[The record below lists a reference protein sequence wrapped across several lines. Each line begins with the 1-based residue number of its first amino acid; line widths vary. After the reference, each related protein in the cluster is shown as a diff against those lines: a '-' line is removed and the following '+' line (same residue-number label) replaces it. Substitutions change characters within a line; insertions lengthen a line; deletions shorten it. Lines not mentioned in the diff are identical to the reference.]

1 MAKKR
6 LSVGTTL
13 EQLAVGQRFVVP
25 LTGRHGTLLRVGLMG
40 CMVRYEGANHRRIER
55 EGGAV
60 EFDTPNGPTMIGGS
74 TEVEAH
80 A

>member
-1 MAKKR
+1 MAKKK
-6 LSVGTTL
+6 LPVGTTL

-40 CMVRYEGANHRRIER
+40 CMVRYEGTSHRRIER
-55 EGGAV
+55 EDGVV

-74 TEVEAH
+74 SEVEIRA
-80 A
+80 